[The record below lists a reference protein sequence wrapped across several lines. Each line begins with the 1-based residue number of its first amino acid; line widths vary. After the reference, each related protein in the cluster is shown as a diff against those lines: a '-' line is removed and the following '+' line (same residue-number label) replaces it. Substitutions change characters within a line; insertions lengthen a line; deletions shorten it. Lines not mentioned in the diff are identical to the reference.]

1 MAKHYL
7 TFTLETD
14 ETIDSLIEKI
24 ESAVV
29 GKVVA
34 YGYSVDM
41 PSIVTLTLQDGEL
54 TYTHDICSD
63 CGYALEDCACWDD
76 DTGPIEGADFWD
88 EYAQDKEDE
97 CEESDNCE

>member
-1 MAKHYL
+1 MGKHYL
-7 TFTLETD
+7 TFKLDAD
-14 ETIDSLIEKI
+14 ETIESLIEKI
-24 ESAVV
+24 EAIT
-29 GKVVA
+29 VA
-34 YGYSVDM
+34 HVTGYGYEVDN
-41 PSIVTLTLQDGEL
+41 PNIITLVLEDGEL
-54 TYTHDICSD
+54 AYTHDICSD